1 MSEASQRLPF
11 FRLLICGMFASPAVA
26 VVEATRVWPA
36 GRARWAI
43 RIAAAT
49 LTLLMAA
56 LLLLW
61 PMRWPVAAAAWAA
74 FCLLGCGAAI
84 VLGFR
89 GRWPAAVVTRG
100 GWGRQLLQAAVP
112 LTVAIFSLQ
121 LVCWLIGWAVMGEL
135 LARFSPV
142 PKDLGES
149 MSSLFLDSL
158 WAVPAMWIFAGLAL
172 RRGRLDSAAAL
183 LRAVAAWT
191 VFLVLLELIMLATF
205 GVLRTQ
211 LIAVAGFDDGGT
223 QMWVIRLLLGLSSVA
238 FTSLLAWGPG
248 SWPRRLSATVVAML
262 LAVLSLGILTGGTG
276 RVQLALGR
284 VLDRQGE
291 IEASLTWY
299 GRALV
304 AGGGARLRSY
314 LQHRIGILQ
323 YRRGNLKQAATA
335 FRLVSSTHD
344 ANSTLVRESN
354 YFLERLAAAGND
366 DEPAAGQRVVLDDVG
381 VTTQRRAA
389 YCAPNTMALVANHWG
404 VGLDV
409 DTIGEQVAAI
419 GGGTHASAMRFL
431 FADLGLEMHL
441 YPLASFDDVRWLIDQ
456 GLPAMLFLPGHVMAV
471 YGYDDLLGTA
481 VTYDTA
487 TWDLWAEQ
495 PYPDLLSPWSN
506 MFFLL
511 GVVLP
516 SNDSSPMVVAARD
529 RFGGARAA
537 AAWQWALYREEPS
550 GTDRELA
557 YLERGVLED
566 PTLLINSFYLLEHT
580 GLTPWLEQHADYAAL
595 TDQARAM
602 PERPFGSKSLFFHGL
617 ARWHFDAGR
626 YQEVLAVA
634 EDLQRREGRVVE
646 VSLLAGQAA
655 AKLGRWRQAAYYLTE
670 ELAKEDEYD
679 EETELGPLAHAAL
692 VRAYHQ
698 LGDPDRVV
706 AELPTL
712 VPASQ
717 GRALIEAV
725 ELAEALAVDRSKGF
739 LEEVYFH
746 YLAKRPDD
754 AERQLRFATLMLHSE
769 RSAESKP
776 QRLQLARRA
785 VALAR
790 ALSSDVDLR
799 ARAEL
804 LAAEIDAERAALRLD
819 L

>member
-1 MSEASQRLPF
+1 MTEANQRLPLL
-11 FRLLICGMFASPAVA
+11 RLLICGMFASPAVA

-36 GRARWAI
+36 RRARWAI
-43 RIAAAT
+43 RIVTAT
-49 LTLLMAA
+49 LTLLVAA
-56 LLLLW
+56 LLFLR
-61 PMRWPVAAAAWAA
+61 PMRWPVAAVIWAA
-74 FCLLGCGAAI
+74 FCLLGCGVALVVA
-84 VLGFR
+84 FR
-89 GRWPAAVVTRG
+89 GRWPAAEASRG
-100 GWGRQLLQAAVP
+100 GWGRQFLQAAVP
-112 LTVAIFSLQ
+112 LTVAVISLQ

-135 LARFSPV
+135 LARFSPE

-149 MSSLFLDSL
+149 MSSLFIDSL
-158 WAVPAMWIFAGLAL
+158 WAVPAMWIFAALAL
-172 RRGRLDSAAAL
+172 RRGRLDSGVAW

-248 SWPRRLSATVVAML
+248 SWPRRLVATVVAML

-276 RVQLALGR
+276 RVQLAVGR

-304 AGGGARLRSY
+304 AGGGAPLRSY

-323 YRRGNLKQAATA
+323 YRRGNLEQAATA

-354 YFLERLAAAGND
+354 YFLERLAVAGNS
-366 DEPAAGQRVVLDDVG
+366 EEAVAGRRVALDGVG

-431 FADLGLEMHL
+431 FADLGLEMYL
-441 YPLASFDDVRWLIDQ
+441 YPLASFDDVRWLIDH

-511 GVVLP
+511 GVVVP
-516 SNDSSPMVVAARD
+516 RDDSSPAVVAARD

-537 AAWQWALYREEPS
+537 AAWQWSLYREEPS

-557 YLERGVLED
+557 YLERGIVED
-566 PTLLINSFYLLEHT
+566 PTLLLNSFYLLEHT
-580 GLTPWLEQHADYAAL
+580 GLTPWIEQHADYAAV

-602 PERPFGSKSLFFHGL
+602 PDRPFGSKSLFFRGL
-617 ARWHFDAGR
+617 ASWHFDAGR
-626 YQEVLAVA
+626 YQDVLAVA
-634 EDLQRREGRVVE
+634 EDLQRREGRVAE
-646 VSLLAGQAA
+646 VSSLAGRAA
-655 AKLGRWRQAAYYLTE
+655 AKLGRWQETTYYLTE
-670 ELAKEDEYD
+670 EIAKVDEYG
-679 EETELGPLAHAAL
+679 EETQLGPRAHAAL

-698 LGDPDRVV
+698 LGDHDRVV

-712 VPASQ
+712 VSASQ
-717 GRALIEAV
+717 GKALIEAV
-725 ELAEALAVDRSKGF
+725 KLAETLAVDRNKGF
-739 LEEVYFH
+739 LEDVYFY

-754 AERQLRFATLMLHSE
+754 AERQLRFAKLMQHSE
-769 RSAESKP
+769 RSVENRP
-776 QRLQLARRA
+776 HRLQLARRA

-790 ALSSDVDLR
+790 ALTDDADLR
-799 ARAEL
+799 LRSEL
-804 LAAEIDAERAALRLD
+804 LAAEIDQERAALRLD